1 MVDQRSAR
9 PPRARRRRHGVTDRC
24 SEKNNKEK
32 KIFFLSTGVN
42 NNIPEWADSIILEV
56 LGYKTYCCPEP
67 TLRS

>member
-1 MVDQRSAR
+1 M
-9 PPRARRRRHGVTDRC
+9 PRCTDRC

-42 NNIPEWADSIILEV
+42 NNIPEWPDSIILEV

>member
-1 MVDQRSAR
+1 M
-9 PPRARRRRHGVTDRC
+9 PRCTDRC

-32 KIFFLSTGVN
+32 KIFFLSTGVKN